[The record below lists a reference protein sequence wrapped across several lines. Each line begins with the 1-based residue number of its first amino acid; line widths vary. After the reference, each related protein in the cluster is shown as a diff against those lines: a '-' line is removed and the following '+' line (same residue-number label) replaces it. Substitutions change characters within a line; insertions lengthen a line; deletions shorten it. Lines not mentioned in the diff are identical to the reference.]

1 MKIQIKDQET
11 RITVYK
17 LKDTLDGINYRLD
30 ISEEKEHEDIKKKKK
45 HYPRGN
51 KVKKKK
57 EKIKK

>member
-30 ISEEKEHEDIKKKKK
+30 ISEEKEHEDIKKKKNTTQEETK
-45 HYPRGN
+45 L
-51 KVKKKK
+51 KKKRK
-57 EKIKK
+57 D